1 MNSEEDDLCRNG
13 EFPGSPGND
22 VSDRRIIHD
31 LSFLMIRFLYMV
43 LLDININRI
52 INIDIHRYVHIN
64 IDNIDNI
71 DYIDYIDY
79 TYIQTWGA

>member
-1 MNSEEDDLCRNG
+1 MCRNG

-52 INIDIHRYVHIN
+52 INIGIHRYVHIN

-79 TYIQTWGA
+79 IYTDVGSLKMFQD